1 MICYHEK
8 NMNPKTADDELRMNS
23 KEFDRIMR
31 GALSAPIPKITRKD
45 KPRAKKRKQTSSK

>member
-1 MICYHEK
+1 M
-8 NMNPKTADDELRMNS
+8 KTADDELRMNS